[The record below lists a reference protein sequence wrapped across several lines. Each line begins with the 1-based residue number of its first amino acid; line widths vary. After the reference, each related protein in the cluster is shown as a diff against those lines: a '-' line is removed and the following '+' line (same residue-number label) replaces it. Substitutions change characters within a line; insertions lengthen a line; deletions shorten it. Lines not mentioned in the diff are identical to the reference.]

1 MNQGITSI
9 NDLPSSLSGNI
20 PAQKQQIN
28 LPNNIVL
35 KQKEISQPNTQ
46 MQNPPPQIQSLQQNI
61 EQQPNQNY
69 NEMINQLQKAIHSGA
84 TNLPSRDI
92 PIDPNLVNNDP
103 TTKPN
108 YVPQTNNTDYIQ
120 NNMNINDLINE
131 DNIKN
136 NNESNIEL
144 LIKELQ
150 IPIIISLL
158 FFIFQMPIFKKYI
171 KNTFSFIVNKDGNL
185 NINGYIFNSIL
196 FGTAFY
202 IIIKIM
208 TYITNYVN

>member
-1 MNQGITSI
+1 MNKSITSI
-9 NDLPSSLSGNI
+9 NDLPSNLSGNI

-35 KQKEISQPNTQ
+35 KQKEISQSNTQ
-46 MQNPPPQIQSLQQNI
+46 MQNPAPQIQQNI
-61 EQQPNQNY
+61 MQEPNPNY
-69 NEMINQLQKAIHSGA
+69 NEMINQLQQAIHSGA

-92 PIDPNLVNNDP
+92 PIDPNIVNNDP

-120 NNMNINDLINE
+120 NNMDINDLINQ

-136 NNESNIEL
+136 NNESNLEL

-158 FFIFQMPIFKKYI
+158 FFIFQMPVLKKYI
-171 KNTFSFIVNKDGNL
+171 KNTFTFIVNKDGNL
-185 NINGYIFNSIL
+185 NINGYIFNSLL
-196 FGTAFY
+196 FGTSFY
-202 IIIKIM
+202 IITKII

>member
-1 MNQGITSI
+1 MNKSITSI
-9 NDLPSSLSGNI
+9 NDLPSNLSGNI

-35 KQKEISQPNTQ
+35 KQKEISQSNTQ
-46 MQNPPPQIQSLQQNI
+46 MQNPAPQIQQNI
-61 EQQPNQNY
+61 MQEPNPNY
-69 NEMINQLQKAIHSGA
+69 NEMINQLQQAIHSGA

-92 PIDPNLVNNDP
+92 PIDPNIVNNDP

-120 NNMNINDLINE
+120 NNMDINDLINQ

-136 NNESNIEL
+136 NNESNLEL

-158 FFIFQMPIFKKYI
+158 FFIFQMPLLKKYI
-171 KNTFSFIVNKDGNL
+171 KNTFTFIVNKDGNL
-185 NINGYIFNSIL
+185 NINGYIFNSLL
-196 FGTAFY
+196 FGTSFY
-202 IIIKIM
+202 IITKII